1 MKKLASGLLAVTL
14 FTGCGVKENWE
25 NTRGKG
31 DAPVDIKDDSPADVT
46 NFPDSFANIATKCV
60 AGAPGFRVMV
70 TTREAAPVV
79 VRDETCDGAPDA

>member
-1 MKKLASGLLAVTL
+1 MKKFILSICIIALLA
-14 FTGCGVKENWE
+14 GCGVKENWE

-31 DAPVDIKDDSPADVT
+31 DAPVGLKDDSSADVT

-60 AGAPGFRVMV
+60 AGAPGFRVFV

-79 VRDETCDGAPDA
+79 IRDETCKD

>member
-14 FTGCGVKENWE
+14 FAGCGVKENWE

-46 NFPDSFANIATKCV
+46 NFP
-60 AGAPGFRVMV
+60 G